1 MIKTKNNKIK
11 YKQIRKCRNTRP
23 LARPPDPSVRRL
35 RQLALKTA
43 PAPAWNTAR
52 CQTAGEP
59 TSSGVFT
66 LLMSQADS
74 SLHTERRD
82 AGTRRCDMSGP
93 GHG

>member
-43 PAPAWNTAR
+43 LIRNAR
-52 CQTAGEP
+52 ACTRLEHGSLSNCWRAYVFRRFHSAHE
-59 TSSGVFT
+59 SGRQQSPHRT
-66 LLMSQADS
+66 QRRWD
-74 SLHTERRD
+74 TEV
-82 AGTRRCDMSGP
+82 
-93 GHG
+93 